1 MSIVAVANFG
11 TGNLWSVRK
20 AVERAAGRHIKVI
33 VTDRKSEL
41 EQADR
46 VVFPG
51 QGAIGTCL
59 SSLDEHGL
67 RETMVNL
74 LKSKPL
80 LGICLGLQA
89 MYEFSE
95 EDGGA
100 KCLGVLN
107 GRVRHLG
114 DTNTGGRPS
123 QSDAVHRL
131 KVPHMGWNNVTQT
144 QPHPLWRDIECGQRF
159 YFVHSYCV
167 QASDPVQVYGATEYG
182 DTFTS
187 AGGKENFFGVQ
198 FHPEK
203 SQHAGLTLMRNFV
216 EWDGSV

>member
-1 MSIVAVANFG
+1 M
-11 TGNLWSVRK
+11 
-20 AVERAAGRHIKVI
+20 KVVI
-33 VTDRKSEL
+33 TDRNSEL

-59 SSLDEHGL
+59 STLHERGL
-67 RETMVNL
+67 RDTIARIL
-74 LKSKPL
+74 DSRPL

-95 EDGGA
+95 EGGGA
-100 KCLGVLN
+100 KCLGVLE
-107 GRVRHLG
+107 GSVRHLSNPG
-114 DTNTGGRPS
+114 AAG
-123 QSDAVHRL
+123 QSVQPDMVDRL
-131 KVPHMGWNNVTQT
+131 KVPHMGWNNVMQT
-144 QPHPLWRDIECGQRF
+144 QSHPLWRDIECGQRF

-167 QASDPVQVYGATEYG
+167 EASNPDQVFGVTEYG
-182 DTFTS
+182 GSFTA

-203 SQHAGLTLMRNFV
+203 SQRAGLQLMRNFV

>member
-1 MSIVAVANFG
+1 M
-11 TGNLWSVRK
+11 
-20 AVERAAGRHIKVI
+20 KVI
-33 VTDRKSEL
+33 VTDQKSEL

-59 SSLDEHGL
+59 SALDDRGL
-67 RETMVNL
+67 RETIANIL
-74 LKSKPL
+74 SSKPL

-95 EDGGA
+95 EGGGA

-107 GRVRHLG
+107 GSVRHLG
-114 DTNTGGRPS
+114 DEGANGRPS
-123 QSDAVHRL
+123 RPDAVHRL
-131 KVPHMGWNNVTQT
+131 KVPHMGWNNVMQT
-144 QPHPLWRDIECGQRF
+144 QFHPLWRDIEHGQRF

-167 QASDPVQVYGATEYG
+167 QASDPVQVYGVTEYG
-182 DTFTS
+182 GDFTS

-203 SQHAGLTLMRNFV
+203 SQRAGLTLMRNFV
-216 EWDGSV
+216 EWDGSA